1 MKMRT
6 AVVAGLIGVVL
17 LTATVIQARSAGGRA
32 VPAAPAAERM
42 VSRGVAA
49 EGRVA
54 AYPGS
59 EVVVAAERGGR
70 LTRVLVEEGQAV
82 AKGAL
87 LAEIES
93 DELRAA
99 LDEAR
104 SRVAE
109 AHAELKLADVNRER
123 RERLVREQIVAVHD
137 LDQANRD
144 LDIAR
149 ARLETATAEVAR
161 YEAQIRKS
169 RILAPIA
176 GTVIARQVDAGE
188 TVETGD
194 HAFTM
199 ANLGKLRIE
208 AEADEADAGAL
219 VVGAPVAITSEGYEG
234 QSWKGSIEEIA
245 DAVTLRKLKAQD
257 PSRPTDTRILAVKI
271 AFAEPAP
278 LKLGT
283 TVELRIEP
291 RRQ

>member
-6 AVVAGLIGVVL
+6 AMVAGLIGVVL
-17 LTATVIQARSAGGRA
+17 LTATVIQARSAGGRP
-32 VPAAPAAERM
+32 VPTAPTTERM

-104 SRVAE
+104 SRVVE
-109 AHAELKLADVNRER
+109 ARAELKLAEVNRER

-169 RILAPIA
+169 GILAPIA

-188 TVETGD
+188 
-194 HAFTM
+194 
-199 ANLGKLRIE
+199 
-208 AEADEADAGAL
+208 
-219 VVGAPVAITSEGYEG
+219 
-234 QSWKGSIEEIA
+234 
-245 DAVTLRKLKAQD
+245 
-257 PSRPTDTRILAVKI
+257 
-271 AFAEPAP
+271 
-278 LKLGT
+278 
-283 TVELRIEP
+283 
-291 RRQ
+291 